1 MSNGN
6 SSPSPTKY
14 NLVAFGV
21 IIAVA
26 LIVCTFIGR
35 ATLIKVKSFGNTI
48 SVTGAANKP
57 IESDLA
63 IWEAE
68 ISTSAATVE
77 TGYAKIRSDIVKVT
91 EFMRKQGLAPDEYN
105 LSGVN
110 VMKNYNREGVV
121 TGLTLNQR
129 IKIEMNDVER
139 VTKLYRES
147 SALLEQ
153 GVQINS
159 YDPRYLFTGLD
170 NLKLEMIKVATENAQ
185 LRAQQLVETTGRKVG
200 APISAR
206 LGVFQ
211 IRPLHSQEV
220 SNYGMSDVSSISKEI
235 VCTVNISFLIE

>member
-1 MSNGN
+1 MSEN
-6 SSPSPTKY
+6 SPSATPTKN
-14 NLVAFGV
+14 NLVVFGV

-26 LIVCTFIGR
+26 LIICTFIGR
-35 ATLIKVKSFGNTI
+35 STIIQVKSFGNTI

-68 ISTSAATVE
+68 ISTSAPTVE
-77 TGYAKIRSDIVKVT
+77 IGYAKIRSDIVKVA
-91 EFMRKQGLAPDEYN
+91 EFMEKQGLNSEEYK

-110 VMKNYNREGVV
+110 VMKNYNRDGDV
-121 TGLTLNQR
+121 TGLTLTQR
-129 IKIEMNDVER
+129 IKIELGDVER
-139 VTKLYRES
+139 VTRLYRES
-147 SALLEQ
+147 STLLEQ

-159 YDPRYLFTGLD
+159 YDPQYLFTGLD
-170 NLKLEMIKVATENAQ
+170 NLKLEMIKAATENAE
-185 LRAQQLVETTGRKVG
+185 LRARQLAETTGRKVG
-200 APISAR
+200 APTSAR

-220 SNYGMSDVSSISKEI
+220 SNYGMSDVTSISKEI